1 MLEKVLIT
9 GFNGSLAQRL
19 SFFLENDYELLY
31 LTSNKKS
38 VNGIIANIVLTAI
51 IPSITS
57 KENNKIKYL
66 GYLCKN
72 SLNIAI
78 MLCFINI

>member
-19 SFFLENDYELLY
+19 RFFLENDYELLY

-38 VNGIIANIVLTAI
+38 VNNTNIFYWDL
-51 IPSITS
+51 
-57 KENNKIKYL
+57 KNNFIDNL
-66 GYLCKN
+66 S
-72 SLNIAI
+72 SLKLKHLLVHQQWVI
-78 MLCFINI
+78 MD